1 MTKKLTRGMEKRKQ
15 GRPIIPEEEKTKYV
29 RLLLQ
34 MPEDI
39 HKELKGVAKKTKR
52 SVTGYI
58 VYAVEKAIEGDK

>member
-1 MTKKLTRGMEKRKQ
+1 MTKKLTRGVEKKKP

-39 HKELKGVAKKTKR
+39 HKELKGVAKKQ
-52 SVTGYI
+52 SVP
-58 VYAVEKAIEGDK
+58 